1 MRIGVPKESK
11 PGERRV
17 AATPKTVEQ
26 MIKLGYDVSIES
38 GAGSGASFEDFAYRA
53 AGAEV
58 VGGDVWAAD
67 IILRS
72 TPPRPTRCSACRAV
86 RPS

>member
-26 MIKLGYDVSIES
+26 IVKLGYDVSIES
-38 GAGSGASFEDFAYRA
+38 GAGVGASFDDAAYRA
-53 AGAEV
+53 AGA
-58 VGGDVWAAD
+58 DD
-67 IILRS
+67 R
-72 TPPRPTRCSACRAV
+72 R
-86 RPS
+86 